1 MQAVLKFIYV
11 FCLFVV
17 LVGGTNWIV
26 TAINSWEND
35 DESVPDLLQTQ
46 VGLSSS
52 TSNWIYLV
60 VFICTIVLVFI
71 DSFKLFTEKKPPVA
85 GLTGNFGLNRF
96 NLF

>member
-1 MQAVLKFIYV
+1 MQAALKVFYV
-11 FCLFVV
+11 FCLIVV
-17 LVGGTNWIV
+17 LVGGTNWLV

-52 TSNWIYLV
+52 ISNWIYLV

-71 DSFKLFTEKKPPVA
+71 DSFKLFTEKKPQV
-85 GLTGNFGLNRF
+85 TGNFGLNRF

>member
-11 FCLFVV
+11 FCLVVV
-17 LVGGTNWIV
+17 LVGGTNWLV

-46 VGLSSS
+46 IGLSSS

-60 VFICTIVLVFI
+60 VSIFTIVLVSI
-71 DSFKLFTEKKPPVA
+71 DLFKLLTKKKQPVA
-85 GLTGNFGLNRF
+85 GNFGLNRF

>member
-11 FCLFVV
+11 FCFIVV
-17 LVGGTNWIV
+17 LVGGTNWLV

-46 VGLSSS
+46 IGLSSS

-60 VFICTIVLVFI
+60 VFICTIVLVI
-71 DSFKLFTEKKPPVA
+71 INIFKFLTEKKQPVA
-85 GLTGNFGLNRF
+85 GSFGLNRF